1 MSVPVIAFFNNKGGV
16 GKTSLVY
23 HLSWMYSEIGLKVL
37 SSDFDPQANLT
48 SAFLD
53 DDRLAELWPE
63 DTHDKTVYGS
73 IEPLLRGIGD
83 ISERPYVEEI
93 TDNLHLLVG
102 DLSLARFEEEL
113 SSQWPL
119 CLDGKE
125 RAYRVISAFW
135 RILQRGANE
144 IQADVVL
151 VDLGPNLG
159 AINRAALVASDYLI
173 VPLAP
178 DLFSLQ
184 GLKNLG
190 PTIRTWRKE
199 WEDRRI
205 RCQIRELGL
214 PEGKIEPKGYIF
226 MQHAMR
232 LDRPVKA
239 YERWA
244 ARIPNVYSSE
254 VLEQELRLDNQKKDP
269 HCLGLVKHYR
279 SLMPMAQEAHKP
291 MFYLTP
297 ADGAIGS
304 HAKAV
309 MDAKENFRQLAME
322 IAKRCDINTREHI
335 RCMTSPS
342 V

>member
-1 MSVPVIAFFNNKGGV
+1 MGVPIIAFFNTKSDVGV
-16 GKTSLVY
+16 TSLVY

-37 SSDFDPQANLT
+37 SSDLDPQANLT

-53 DDRLAELWPE
+53 DDRLEELWPE
-63 DTHDKTVYGS
+63 DTHDKTIYGS
-73 IEPLLRGIGD
+73 IEPLLRGTGD
-83 ISERPYVEEI
+83 ILERPYIEEI

-102 DLSLARFEEEL
+102 DLCLAQFEDEL

-135 RILQRGANE
+135 RMLQHGANE
-144 IQADVVL
+144 IQADVIL

-199 WEDRRI
+199 WEDRRT
-205 RCQIRELGL
+205 RCQIKGL
-214 PEGKIEPKGYIF
+214 SLPVGRIEPKGYIL
-226 MQHAMR
+226 MQHAVRM
-232 LDRPVKA
+232 DRPVKA
-239 YERWA
+239 YDRWA
-244 ARIPNVYSSE
+244 ARIPYVYSSDVIEKE
-254 VLEQELRLDNQKKDP
+254 VEIDKQGKDP

-279 SLMPMAQEAHKP
+279 SLMSMAQEARKP
-291 MFYLTP
+291 MFHLTP

-309 MDAKENFRQLAME
+309 MDARENFKQIALE
-322 IAKRCDINTREHI
+322 IARRCNVTVMEEARL
-335 RCMTSPS
+335 
-342 V
+342 